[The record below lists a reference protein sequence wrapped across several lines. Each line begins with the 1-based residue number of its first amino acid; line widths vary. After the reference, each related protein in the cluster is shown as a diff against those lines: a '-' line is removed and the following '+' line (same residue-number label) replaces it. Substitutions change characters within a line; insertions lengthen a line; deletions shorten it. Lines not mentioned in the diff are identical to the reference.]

1 MRFAEAGWLV
11 AVAIVVPLAAGG
23 IVWGEWVRRRTIARF
38 GVESVLA
45 MSSVWPT
52 RGRRVLVSVLSVLGI
67 AFGLVALARPQ
78 LGTAADARRRA
89 AGDVVFLL
97 DVSRSMNATDVAPSR
112 LGAAKQAAAAI
123 ARALP
128 NDRVGLVVLGGTGFL
143 QLPPTLDHSTFRT
156 FLDVAGTA
164 DVPDPS
170 TNFEAAASVAAAT
183 VGRAADVPYSA
194 LVLLSDGEDTEG
206 KLEGAIR
213 VLRDTH
219 VPTSAVGVG
228 TSEGATI
235 PDRDASGTV
244 TPHRN
249 YLGQPVISH
258 LIETNLRD
266 IARRTGGVYVR
277 WAGDASV
284 QPVVAEL
291 LRLRTRAVSGPT
303 RSPEAE
309 RYQWPLGAAFVML
322 GAASLVR
329 ALRPRHAG
337 WRRAA

>member
-1 MRFAEAGWLV
+1 MTFAAPVYL
-11 AVAIVVPLAAGG
+11 IVLATVIPLAAAGM
-23 IVWGEWVRRRTIARF
+23 VWHERERRQALAGF
-38 GVESVLA
+38 GAESVLA
-45 MSSVWPT
+45 MSSVLPT
-52 RGRRVLVSVLSVLGI
+52 GRQRVLVSVLSVAGI
-67 AFGLVALARPQ
+67 ALGLVALARPQ
-78 LGTAADARRRA
+78 LGTTADARRRA
-89 AGDVVFLL
+89 AGDVLFLL

-112 LGAAKQAAAAI
+112 LGAAKRAAAAI

-128 NDRVGLVVLGGTGFL
+128 DDRVGLVVLGGTGFL

-156 FLDVAGTA
+156 FLDAAGTT

-183 VGRAADVPYSA
+183 VGRATDAPYSA

-219 VPTSAVGVG
+219 VSTSAVGVG
-228 TSEGATI
+228 TLEGATI

-244 TPHRN
+244 VPHRN
-249 YLGQPVISH
+249 SLGQPVISH
-258 LIETNLRD
+258 LVEANLHD

-291 LRLRTRAVSGPT
+291 SQLRTRAVSGT
-303 RSPEAE
+303 VRSSEAE
-309 RYQWPLGAAFVML
+309 RYQWPLGAAVVVL
-322 GAASLVR
+322 GAASLVG
-329 ALRPRHAG
+329 AVRPRRMGRG
-337 WRRAA
+337 WPA

>member
-1 MRFAEAGWLV
+1 MTFAAPVYLMV
-11 AVAIVVPLAAGG
+11 LAIAIPLATAG
-23 IVWGEWVRRRTIARF
+23 IMWSERVRRRALAGF

-45 MSSVWPT
+45 MSSVLPT
-52 RGRRVLVSVLSVLGI
+52 RRHRVLVSVLSVLGI
-67 AFGLVALARPQ
+67 ALGLVALARPQ

-112 LGAAKQAAAAI
+112 LGAAKRAAAAI

-128 NDRVGLVVLGGTGFL
+128 NDRMGLVVLGGTGFL

-156 FLDVAGTA
+156 FLDAAGTT

-183 VGRAADVPYSA
+183 VGRAADAPYSA

-206 KLEGAIR
+206 KLERAIR
-213 VLRDTH
+213 VLRDTR

-228 TSEGATI
+228 TPEGATI

-244 TPHRN
+244 APHRN

-266 IARRTGGVYVR
+266 ITRRTGGVYVR

-284 QPVVAEL
+284 QPVVAEVS
-291 LRLRTRAVSGPT
+291 RLRTRAVSGT
-303 RSPEAE
+303 ARSPEAE
-309 RYQWPLGAAFVML
+309 RYQWPLGAAFVMF
-322 GAASLVR
+322 GAASLVS
-329 ALRPRHAG
+329 AMRPRHAG
-337 WRRAA
+337 RRRAA